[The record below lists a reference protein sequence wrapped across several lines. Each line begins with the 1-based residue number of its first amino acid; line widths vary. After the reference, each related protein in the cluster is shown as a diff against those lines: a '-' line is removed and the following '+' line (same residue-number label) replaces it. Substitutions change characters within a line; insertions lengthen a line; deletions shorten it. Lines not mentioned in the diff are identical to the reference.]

1 MTSTGSTKRRRIA
14 RVDGVRVLS
23 VQQPWAWAIV
33 EGHKRVENRTWTTK
47 HRGEVLIHAGANVR
61 GPEEFEGLQREHHLR
76 APSRIEIDRGRIV
89 GVAELT
95 AVVTRKDAKRFG
107 RWFEGPYGFVFRNA
121 VALRKPV
128 KLKSQLG
135 LYRPPPALLARVN
148 AQLPARRRIRGGK
161 RGRRSAPCQGSPRH
175 ASIRSFTPT
184 G

>member
-1 MTSTGSTKRRRIA
+1 MTTPRQRRRSVLSPGKHTRRSPGRTVRSTSH

-23 VQQPWAWAIV
+23 IQQPWAWAIV

-47 HRGEVLIHAGANVR
+47 HRGAVLIHAGVNVR
-61 GPEEFEGLQREHHLR
+61 GPGDFESLRREHHLR
-76 APSRIEIDRGRIV
+76 APSRSEIDRGCIV
-89 GVAELT
+89 GVAELID
-95 AVVTRKDAKRFG
+95 VVTPKDAKGFG
-107 RWFEGPYGFVFRNA
+107 RWFEGPYGLVLRNA

-161 RGRRSAPCQGSPRH
+161 R
-175 ASIRSFTPT
+175 
-184 G
+184 